1 MGSIFELFAK
11 EKSCRPLANVEGRLA
26 RKYKYY
32 RVFLIHNHEA
42 LNIISQM
49 ELVYHGGDPF
59 TMASVKRNYDDLMG
73 ATRKL
78 VKSLQTLSNGRYSE
92 LTGTCDRID
101 EEIATILIPH
111 VSGRHDQI
119 VLPFEALTRDMAD
132 LAGTKATNLAL
143 IGNVVGLPIP
153 QGFVVTVNAFNRFL
167 EKNELGAPIE
177 EMLSELS
184 ADSPQDMESVA
195 KTIQERILKA
205 PVPRS
210 VAKEI
215 LKAYQ
220 SLEAKTQENIRIA
233 MRSTAVGE
241 DTEASFAGQY
251 VTVLNVGRE
260 DILDAYKTVLA
271 SKYSPRAILYRLRY
285 GLDDRST
292 AMCVAGV
299 EMIHANS
306 SGVLYTENPLQPK
319 RPELVIS
326 AIWGLGEHLV
336 SGEASPDVYY
346 VNKDTKQISKREIG
360 RKEKRLV
367 SLDDGGTRLEDT
379 PELDRKRPVIDDDMV
394 GLLARYGIKAEE
406 HFQEPQ
412 DIEWCVDKIGN
423 LFVLQ
428 SRPLHVAPRRPEKAP
443 VAREIQGHPIL
454 LSGGSPASGGT
465 AVGKVF
471 MLPRQE
477 EGAIPEDAILVTKTA
492 SPDYAKFVG
501 KVKGII
507 TDVGSVASHLS
518 SVARE
523 FSVPTIVNAGKA
535 STTLSD
541 GAWITMVADTA
552 TVYQGKVPELAEA
565 PKPLEQDIFE
575 SPIRRRMRDV
585 MNRVSPLNL
594 TDPKAPSFSPEGCK
608 TIHDIIR
615 FSHETVMKEMFGLS
629 GDAKESIQS
638 VKMTANIPLSLY
650 FIDLGGGLKENL
662 TTCDPITPDSIESL
676 PMKALW
682 SGLSHP
688 GISWSG
694 TVSLSTGNIMALMTS
709 KPPSH
714 VDSYAI
720 VSGDYV
726 NLSVKFA
733 FHFTNIDIL
742 CGDDAEQNY
751 ISLQFAGG
759 AGSYYGRFM
768 RINFLGEVLQRLGF
782 TLNLSGDLLEASLK
796 GYESEAM
803 KKTLDQLG
811 RLLASS
817 RSLDLA
823 IPSQTEVGPMIEA
836 FFRGDYNFLKR
847 SKDPLPAFYTPIGD
861 WNRVVENGRTICLQD
876 GSKWGDSISCALNVV
891 MGKMIGA
898 KYQLFLDR
906 IQAHHY
912 FPIAIAKDSEVSGA
926 VLGVKVKPEGGCI
939 DRTGGLAF
947 GIRNVG
953 NYFVLAVDAL
963 GNNFALFEFINNRRF
978 KREVS
983 QKKITSG
990 KWHHVSAEISG
1001 HTLKGYLD
1009 DEMAIQYKS
1018 ERPLS
1023 GHVGLWTKADSI
1035 TYFEELVIREGK
1047 GKRVVSF

>member
-1 MGSIFELFAK
+1 MGSIFELFSK
-11 EKSCRPLANVEGRLA
+11 EKSCRPLANLEGKVA

-32 RVFLIHNHEA
+32 REFLIHNHEA

-59 TMASVKRNYDDLMG
+59 TMASVKRNYGDLMG
-73 ATRKL
+73 ATGRL
-78 VKSLQTLSNGRYSE
+78 VNALQTLSGGQYSE
-92 LTGTCDRID
+92 LSSACERID
-101 EEIATILIPH
+101 KETAPIFNPDP
-111 VSGRHDQI
+111 SRRHDHI
-119 VLPFEALTRDMAD
+119 VLPFEAVTQDMAD
-132 LAGTKATNLAL
+132 LAGTKATNLAS
-143 IGNVVGLPIP
+143 IGNVLGLPIP
-153 QGFVVTVNAFNRFL
+153 QGFVVTANAFNRFL
-167 EKNELGAPIE
+167 KDNQLAGPIE

-184 ADSPQDMESVA
+184 ADPPQDMESGA
-195 KTIQERILKA
+195 KAIQERILRA
-205 PVPRS
+205 PVPQGI
-210 VAKEI
+210 AAEI

-220 SLEAKTQENIRIA
+220 SLEAKTHKNVRIA

-271 SKYSPRAILYRLRY
+271 SKYSPRAILYRLHY
-285 GLDDRST
+285 GLDDRAT

-299 EMIHANS
+299 VMIHARS
-306 SGVLYTENPLQPK
+306 SGVLYTADPLQPEGF
-319 RPELVIS
+319 ELVIS

-336 SGEASPDVYY
+336 GGEASPDVYY
-346 VNKDTKQISKREIG
+346 VNKDTKQISRREIG

-367 SLDDGGTRLEDT
+367 SLDDGGTRLENT
-379 PELDRKRPVIDDDMV
+379 PERDRKRSVIDDDMV
-394 GLLARYGIKAEE
+394 GLLASYGIKAEE

-412 DIEWCVDKIGN
+412 DIEWCVDKDGN
-423 LFVLQ
+423 LFILQ
-428 SRPLHVAPRRPEKAP
+428 SRPLHVAPRKPEKAP
-443 VAREIQGHPIL
+443 VAREVPGHPIL
-454 LSGGSPASGGT
+454 LTGGSPASGGT

-471 MLPRQE
+471 FPLGQ
-477 EGAIPEDAILVTKTA
+477 GDGLIPEDAILVTKTA
-492 SPDYAKFVG
+492 SPDYAKLMAEL
-501 KVKGII
+501 KGII

-523 FSVPTIVNAGKA
+523 FGVPTIVNAGRA
-535 STTLSD
+535 TATLPD

-552 TVYQGKVPELAEA
+552 TVYQGKVPESAES
-565 PKPLEQDIFE
+565 PKPLKQDIFE
-575 SPIRRRMRDV
+575 SPTRRRMRDV

-594 TDPKAPSFSPEGCK
+594 TDPKAPSFTPGGCK

-615 FSHETVMKEMFGLS
+615 FSHETIMKEMFGLS
-629 GDAKESIQS
+629 GDARESVQS

-662 TTCDPITPDSIESL
+662 TTCDAITPDSIESM

-694 TVSLSTGNIMALMTS
+694 TVNLSAGNIMALMTS
-709 KPPSH
+709 EPPSH

-733 FHFTNIDIL
+733 YHYSNIDIL
-742 CGDDAEQNY
+742 CGEDADQNY

-782 TLNLSGDLLEASLK
+782 TLNISGDLLEASLK
-796 GYESEAM
+796 GYDLEAM
-803 KKTLDQLG
+803 EKTLDQLG

-836 FFRGDYNFLKR
+836 FFRGDYNFLEP
-847 SKDPLPAFYTPIGD
+847 SKNPLPAFYTPIGD

-876 GSKWGDSISCALNVV
+876 GSKWGDSFSCALNIV

-898 KYQLFLDR
+898 KYQQFLDR

-912 FPIAIAKDSEVSGA
+912 FPIAIAKDSAVSEA

-939 DRTGGLAF
+939 DRAGGIAF

-953 NYFVLAVDAL
+953 NYFVLALDAL
-963 GNNFALFEFINNRRF
+963 RNNLALFEFVNNRRF
-978 KREVS
+978 KREVG
-983 QKKITSG
+983 QKEIASG
-990 KWHHVSAEISG
+990 KWYHVSAEISG

-1009 DEMAIQYKS
+1009 DERAIQYTA

-1023 GHVGLWTKADSI
+1023 GYVGLWTKADSI
-1035 TYFEELVIREGK
+1035 TYFEELVIQEGA
-1047 GKRVVSF
+1047 GKRIISF

>member
-1 MGSIFELFAK
+1 MGSIFELFSK
-11 EKSCRPLANVEGRLA
+11 EKSCRRLANVEGKLA
-26 RKYKYY
+26 RKYKHY
-32 RVFLIHNHEA
+32 REFLIHNHEA

-49 ELVYHGGDPF
+49 ELTYHGGDPF
-59 TMASVKRNYDDLMG
+59 TMASVKRNYDDLIE

-78 VKSLQTLSNGRYSE
+78 INALQTLSDGRYSE
-92 LTGTCDRID
+92 LSNACNRID
-101 EEIATILIPH
+101 EEIAPIFDTH
-111 VSGRHDQI
+111 SSGRHDHM
-119 VLPFEALTRDMAD
+119 VLPFEALTQEMAD
-132 LAGTKATNLAL
+132 LAGTKATNLAS
-143 IGNVVGLPIP
+143 IGNLLGLPVP
-153 QGFVVTVNAFNRFL
+153 QGFVVTANAFNRFI
-167 EKNELGAPIE
+167 EDNELAAPIE

-184 ADSPQDMESVA
+184 EDSPQDMDFGA
-195 KTIQERILKA
+195 KAIQERILRA
-205 PVPRS
+205 PVPQS
-210 VAKEI
+210 VADEI

-220 SLEAKTQENIRIA
+220 SLEATTQKNVRIA

-285 GLDDRST
+285 GLDDRAT

-299 EMIHANS
+299 EMIHASS
-306 SGVLYTENPLQPK
+306 SGVLYTVDPLQPK

-346 VNKDTKQISKREIG
+346 VNKDTKQISKSEIG

-379 PELDRKRPVIDDDMV
+379 PEQDRKRPVIDDDMV
-394 GLLARYGIKAEE
+394 GLLASYGIKAEE

-412 DIEWCVDKIGN
+412 DIEWCVDKDGN
-423 LFVLQ
+423 LFILQ
-428 SRPLHVAPRRPEKAP
+428 SRPLHVASRKPEKAP
-443 VAREIQGHPIL
+443 VAREIPGHPTL

-471 MLPRQE
+471 MAPGQG
-477 EGAIPEDAILVTKTA
+477 EGLIPEDAILVTKTA
-492 SPDYAKFVG
+492 SPDYAKLVG

-523 FSVPTIVNAGKA
+523 FNIPTIVNAGQA
-535 STTLSD
+535 TATLPD

-552 TVYQGKVPELAEA
+552 TVYQGKVSEFAEA
-565 PKPLEQDIFE
+565 PKPLKQDIFE

-585 MNRVSPLNL
+585 MNRASPLNL
-594 TDPKAPSFSPEGCK
+594 TDPKAPSFSPEGCQ

-615 FSHETVMKEMFGLS
+615 FSHETIMKEMFGLS
-629 GDAKESIQS
+629 GDARESVQS

-662 TTCDPITPDSIESL
+662 TTCDAITPDSIESV

-688 GISWSG
+688 GITWSG

-709 KPPSH
+709 EPPPH

-733 FHFTNIDIL
+733 FHYTNIDIL

-782 TLNLSGDLLEASLK
+782 TLNISGDLLEASLK

-823 IPSQTEVGPMIEA
+823 IPSQTKVGPMIEA
-836 FFRGDYNFLKR
+836 FFRGDYNFLEQ
-847 SKDPLPAFYTPIGD
+847 SKDPLPAFYTPTGD

-876 GSKWGDSISCALNVV
+876 GSKWGDSFSCALNIV

-898 KYQLFLDR
+898 KYQQFLDR

-912 FPIAIAKDSEVSGA
+912 FPVAIVKDSSVSEA
-926 VLGVKVKPEGGCI
+926 VVRVKVKPEGGCI
-939 DRTGGLAF
+939 DRTGGLAV

-953 NYFVLAVDAL
+953 NYFVLALDAL
-963 GNNFALFEFINNRRF
+963 GKNFALFEFVNNRRF
-978 KREVS
+978 KRQVS
-983 QKKITSG
+983 QKEIESG
-990 KWHHVSAEISG
+990 KWHLVSAEISG

-1009 DEMAIQYKS
+1009 DERSIQYTA

-1023 GHVGLWTKADSI
+1023 GYVGLWTKADST
-1035 TYFEELVIREGK
+1035 TYFEELVIEEGT
-1047 GKRVVSF
+1047 GKRMISF